1 MCKTITDLTIYLL
14 LILFGS
20 VGLGVGLLLLCFL
33 WWLGE
38 RIAEGIKEEL
48 EIKEYNDKNS

>member
-1 MCKTITDLTIYLL
+1 MCKTLGDLTIYLL

-20 VGLGVGLLLLCFL
+20 LGLGVGLLLLCFL

-38 RIAEGIKEEL
+38 KCVEGIKEEL
-48 EIKEYNDKNS
+48 EIRKYNDQDS